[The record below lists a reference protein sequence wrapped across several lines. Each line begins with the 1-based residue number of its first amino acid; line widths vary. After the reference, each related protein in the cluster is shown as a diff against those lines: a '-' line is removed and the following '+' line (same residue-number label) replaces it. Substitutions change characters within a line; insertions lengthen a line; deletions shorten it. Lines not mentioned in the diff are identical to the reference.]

1 MNPLDAKEI
10 VATLGTLGVLAT
22 LFIETGLLVGL
33 LLPGDSL
40 LFVAGIAAS
49 GTARE
54 IFGNQLSYVQ
64 LLIWAPI
71 AATVGSQCG
80 HWLGAK
86 YGRPFF
92 DRPNS
97 RFFNQERVAQT
108 ERWNPPDPRGL
119 DRAAPG
125 SSKTLLR
132 CRCCRRAGSNRPREW
147 RLGGRRCGQIP
158 RSERPS
164 GERRDGSPCG
174 CGRCSPRSWVSRSAV
189 AAAEAGGGTADGR
202 SEGEQADK
210 LRIGEGRCPSEMAG
224 PTPQ

>member
-49 GTARE
+49 GTAKE
-54 IFGNQLSYVQ
+54 IFGNQLSYTQ

-97 RFFNQERVAQT
+97 RFFNQERVAKT
-108 ERWNPPDPRGL
+108 ERWLMKYGLGKALILSHFIPFVRTLINPLCGIIGIP
-119 DRAAPG
+119 AKKFFIWNIIG
-125 SSKTLLR
+125 SYIWTVSLISAGYLL
-132 CRCCRRAGSNRPREW
+132 
-147 RLGGRRCGQIP
+147 
-158 RSERPS
+158 
-164 GERRDGSPCG
+164 GERLEGSVDKYLLPI
-174 CGRCSPRSWVSRSAV
+174 V
-189 AAAEAGGGTADGR
+189 ALIIALSLAPIAIEFLK
-202 SEGEQADK
+202 DK
-210 LRIGEGRCPSEMAG
+210 KRRNS
-224 PTPQ
+224 TDQDR

>member
-1 MNPLDAKEI
+1 VNPLDAKEI
-10 VATLGTLGVLAT
+10 VAIFGTLGVLAT

-49 GTARE
+49 GTAKE
-54 IFGNQLSYVQ
+54 IFGNQLNYTQ

-71 AATVGSQCG
+71 AATIGSQCG

-108 ERWNPPDPRGL
+108 QHWLIKYGLGKALILSHFIPFVRTLINPLCGIIGIPAKRFFIWNII
-119 DRAAPG
+119 G
-125 SSKTLLR
+125 SYVWTVSLITAGYLL
-132 CRCCRRAGSNRPREW
+132 
-147 RLGGRRCGQIP
+147 
-158 RSERPS
+158 
-164 GERRDGSPCG
+164 GERLEGSVDKYLLPI
-174 CGRCSPRSWVSRSAV
+174 V
-189 AAAEAGGGTADGR
+189 ALIIALSLAPITIEFFRNRKMRRTKD
-202 SEGEQADK
+202 D
-210 LRIGEGRCPSEMAG
+210 
-224 PTPQ
+224 

>member
-1 MNPLDAKEI
+1 VNPLDAKDI
-10 VATLGTLGVLAT
+10 VTTLGTLGVLAT

-64 LLIWAPI
+64 LLVWAPI

-80 HWLGAK
+80 HWLGAR

-97 RFFNQERVAQT
+97 RLFNQERVAQT
-108 ERWNPPDPRGL
+108 EQWLMKYGLGKALILSHFIPFVRTLINPLCGIIGIPAKKFFIWNII
-119 DRAAPG
+119 G
-125 SSKTLLR
+125 SYIWTVSLITAGYLL
-132 CRCCRRAGSNRPREW
+132 
-147 RLGGRRCGQIP
+147 
-158 RSERPS
+158 
-164 GERRDGSPCG
+164 GERLEGSVDKYLLPI
-174 CGRCSPRSWVSRSAV
+174 V
-189 AAAEAGGGTADGR
+189 ALIIALSLAPIAIEFLKERKKRESTD
-202 SEGEQADK
+202 QDH
-210 LRIGEGRCPSEMAG
+210 
-224 PTPQ
+224 

>member
-1 MNPLDAKEI
+1 VNPLDAKEI

-49 GTARE
+49 GTAKE
-54 IFGNQLSYVQ
+54 IFGNQLSYTQ

-97 RFFNQERVAQT
+97 RFFNQERVGQT
-108 ERWNPPDPRGL
+108 EHWLIKYGLGKALILSHFIPFVRTLINPLCGIIGIPAKKFFIWNII
-119 DRAAPG
+119 G
-125 SSKTLLR
+125 SYIWTVSLITAGYLL
-132 CRCCRRAGSNRPREW
+132 
-147 RLGGRRCGQIP
+147 
-158 RSERPS
+158 
-164 GERRDGSPCG
+164 GERLEGSVDKYLLPI
-174 CGRCSPRSWVSRSAV
+174 V
-189 AAAEAGGGTADGR
+189 ALIIALSLAPIAIEFLKNRKKRKSTDQDR
-202 SEGEQADK
+202 
-210 LRIGEGRCPSEMAG
+210 
-224 PTPQ
+224 

>member
-1 MNPLDAKEI
+1 VNPLDAKEI

-54 IFGNQLSYVQ
+54 IFGNQLSYTQ

-80 HWLGAK
+80 HWLGVK

-92 DRPNS
+92 DRPES

-108 ERWNPPDPRGL
+108 EHWLMKYGLGKALILSHFIPFVRTLINPLCGIIGIPAKKFFIWNIIGTYVWTVSL
-119 DRAAPG
+119 ITAG
-125 SSKTLLR
+125 YLL
-132 CRCCRRAGSNRPREW
+132 
-147 RLGGRRCGQIP
+147 
-158 RSERPS
+158 
-164 GERRDGSPCG
+164 GERLEGSVDKYLLPIVAVIIALSLAPIAIEFLK
-174 CGRCSPRSWVSRSAV
+174 GRKKRKSI
-189 AAAEAGGGTADGR
+189 ED
-202 SEGEQADK
+202 
-210 LRIGEGRCPSEMAG
+210 
-224 PTPQ
+224 

>member
-49 GTARE
+49 GTAKE
-54 IFGNQLSYVQ
+54 IFGNQLSYTQ

-97 RFFNQERVAQT
+97 RFFNQERVAKT
-108 ERWNPPDPRGL
+108 ERWLMKYGLGKALILSHFIPFVRTLINPLCGIIGIP
-119 DRAAPG
+119 AKIFFIWNIIG
-125 SSKTLLR
+125 SYIWTVSLITAGYLL
-132 CRCCRRAGSNRPREW
+132 
-147 RLGGRRCGQIP
+147 
-158 RSERPS
+158 
-164 GERRDGSPCG
+164 GERLEGSVDKYLLPI
-174 CGRCSPRSWVSRSAV
+174 VAV
-189 AAAEAGGGTADGR
+189 IIALSLAPIAIEFLKDRKKKKSTD
-202 SEGEQADK
+202 QDH
-210 LRIGEGRCPSEMAG
+210 
-224 PTPQ
+224 

>member
-49 GTARE
+49 GTAKE
-54 IFGNQLSYVQ
+54 LFGNQLSYTQ

-97 RFFNQERVAQT
+97 RFFNQERVGQT
-108 ERWNPPDPRGL
+108 EHWLIKYGLGKALILSHFIPFVRTLINPLCGIIGIPAKKFFIWNII
-119 DRAAPG
+119 G
-125 SSKTLLR
+125 SYIWTVSLITAGYLL
-132 CRCCRRAGSNRPREW
+132 
-147 RLGGRRCGQIP
+147 
-158 RSERPS
+158 
-164 GERRDGSPCG
+164 GERLEGSVDKYLLPI
-174 CGRCSPRSWVSRSAV
+174 V
-189 AAAEAGGGTADGR
+189 ALIIAFSLAPIAIEFLKNRKKKKSTGQDH
-202 SEGEQADK
+202 
-210 LRIGEGRCPSEMAG
+210 
-224 PTPQ
+224 

>member
-54 IFGNQLSYVQ
+54 IFGNQLSYTQ

-92 DRPNS
+92 DRPES
-97 RFFNQERVAQT
+97 RFFNQERVTQT
-108 ERWNPPDPRGL
+108 EHWLMKYGLGKALILSHFIPFVRTLINPLCGIIGIPAKKFFIWNII
-119 DRAAPG
+119 G
-125 SSKTLLR
+125 SYIWTVSLITAGYLL
-132 CRCCRRAGSNRPREW
+132 
-147 RLGGRRCGQIP
+147 
-158 RSERPS
+158 
-164 GERRDGSPCG
+164 GERLEGSVDKYLLPIVALIIALSLAPIAIEFLKD
-174 CGRCSPRSWVSRSAV
+174 RKKRSA
-189 AAAEAGGGTADGR
+189 TKD
-202 SEGEQADK
+202 
-210 LRIGEGRCPSEMAG
+210 
-224 PTPQ
+224 

>member
-49 GTARE
+49 GTAKE
-54 IFGNQLSYVQ
+54 LFGNQLSYTQ

-80 HWLGAK
+80 HWLGTK

-97 RFFNQERVAQT
+97 RFFNQERVGQT
-108 ERWNPPDPRGL
+108 EHWLIKYGLGKALILSHFIPFVRTLINPLCGIIGIPAKKFFIWNII
-119 DRAAPG
+119 G
-125 SSKTLLR
+125 SYIWTVSLITAGYLL
-132 CRCCRRAGSNRPREW
+132 
-147 RLGGRRCGQIP
+147 
-158 RSERPS
+158 
-164 GERRDGSPCG
+164 GERLEGSVDKYLLPI
-174 CGRCSPRSWVSRSAV
+174 V
-189 AAAEAGGGTADGR
+189 ALIIALSLAPIAIEFLKDRKKRESTD
-202 SEGEQADK
+202 QDH
-210 LRIGEGRCPSEMAG
+210 
-224 PTPQ
+224 

>member
-1 MNPLDAKEI
+1 VNPLDAKEI

-49 GTARE
+49 GTAKE
-54 IFGNQLSYVQ
+54 LFGNQLSYTQ

-97 RFFNQERVAQT
+97 RFFNQERVAKT
-108 ERWNPPDPRGL
+108 ERWLMKYGLGKALILSHFIPFVRTLINPLCGIIGIP
-119 DRAAPG
+119 AKIFFIWNIIG
-125 SSKTLLR
+125 SYIWTVSLISAGYLL
-132 CRCCRRAGSNRPREW
+132 
-147 RLGGRRCGQIP
+147 
-158 RSERPS
+158 
-164 GERRDGSPCG
+164 GERLEGSVDKYLLPI
-174 CGRCSPRSWVSRSAV
+174 V
-189 AAAEAGGGTADGR
+189 ALIIALSLAPIAIEFLK
-202 SEGEQADK
+202 DK
-210 LRIGEGRCPSEMAG
+210 KRRNS
-224 PTPQ
+224 TDQDR

>member
-92 DRPNS
+92 DRPDS
-97 RFFNQERVAQT
+97 RFFNQERVQQT
-108 ERWNPPDPRGL
+108 ERWLMKYGL
-119 DRAAPG
+119 GKALILSHFIPFVR
-125 SSKTLLR
+125 TLLNPL
-132 CRCCRRAGSNRPREW
+132 CGIIGIPAKKFFFWNIIGSYIWTVGIISAGY
-147 RLGGRRCGQIP
+147 LL
-158 RSERPS
+158 
-164 GERRDGSPCG
+164 GERLEGSVDKYLLPIVAVIIVASLMPIAIEILRD
-174 CGRCSPRSWVSRSAV
+174 RKEKR
-189 AAAEAGGGTADGR
+189 T
-202 SEGEQADK
+202 
-210 LRIGEGRCPSEMAG
+210 
-224 PTPQ
+224 